1 MIRMHRLKLV
11 RRVWYMEEAVW
22 PGAVCVPPPSTSRA
36 FLLPIQHTTLD
47 RGTPSTTPSF
57 LSVTSTIA
65 SICLFGSELH
75 ELSPSHRTERS
86 TPAPPPTLR
95 SRLCWPSAHSS
106 LRIEPARPFSSHA
119 QLLSLLRLLNE
130 ARDGHVGYTSLEH
143 RLSGITW
150 TRISI
155 WNIRSNP
162 YPILPPKARTPTE
175 THARPIAY
183 NYIIDPWPSAN
194 KANSSPLP
202 RVPPKFSKAAAS
214 SPADLPHNES
224 LTANGSLA
232 VRHVQ
237 PSSPE
242 HRRISQIANENER
255 DPKRNSA
262 ISTASTT
269 ASGRKRKT
277 DIGHWQLGKTI
288 GKGGCSRV
296 RAVRH
301 RYTRQYGAVK
311 IIARSTAESTRAQ
324 SLANL
329 IESSKTNSSPNLTG
343 YKPIPYGLEREI
355 AVMKLLEH
363 DNIVR
368 LFDVWENSNELYLI
382 MEYVEGGELFHYVEQ
397 RRGLPED
404 KTIIIFR
411 QIVAA
416 LLYCHRM
423 HICHRDLKPENI
435 LLDPESLTVKLIDFG
450 MAALQADGKMLST
463 PCGSPHYAAP
473 EVVSARP
480 YDGKQADV
488 WSCGVILYVM
498 LTGTTPYNY
507 GAEGDIRML
516 FRDIAKA
523 KYFMPKELSLEAQD
537 LIRRIFVPDPRR
549 RITMD
554 GIWDHP
560 LLHKF
565 DEHFGLD
572 GPEGSKEAAIG
583 PAPKLEDWT
592 IKRSSDVDREI
603 LRNMRTLWHS
613 EPESSLLRKLT
624 NKDINQEKV
633 FYAALL
639 KHREDHLENYVGDMG
654 YSASDYHHSHVR
666 KPSDIPPLPLDMQQR
681 TQSQYSIQ
689 NNEHLRPSHSH
700 SFVEPPPSVSS
711 YDPYRA
717 SRDPIVSRDDYVNV
731 IVHRSGSSSTKKASI
746 GRSLRHPNSL
756 RIERLKQGNRGS
768 SNYSNSSLARS
779 ARSRSSMRRSS
790 ISRHSLTSSA
800 WPSSPPI
807 ATMRPSDVHKRGVSF
822 GHIRRTSTVSAIPS
836 QGSTQIATPATPQLP
851 DSVKDRRGL
860 KMARSSNIPTPSPT
874 AHLQQV
880 VRSRKNNASA
890 LETPRIKGRKPVDTP
905 MQYMRS
911 EIRKHSVELQ
921 KACDEAFFRDSKG
934 SSLTTKNSISDRA
947 SPYET
952 PPSSVSRKSA
962 TPDKSPIPVNRPLP
976 ELPKDTPN
984 HYLQRTLGEA
994 REKLAAYTAGGE
1006 NNTAR
1011 FDEVMKM
1018 LETIMP
1024 DTNAQDRRFVSAP
1037 ETRTPDH
1044 IGGYMPVISE
1054 EGNQRSSKEGT
1065 GNWRSI
1071 TAPVPTDKRP
1081 EKHQETLL
1089 EDKTIRMV
1097 PPSSPVAV
1105 APLNVRKRND
1115 GSGNNDNVP
1124 VQRLHARPSHE
1135 RLEKKRSME
1144 PIAALEAIDEDSVLP
1159 IPTIVRKKRSGW
1171 FGRVRKAPEP
1181 DIVPMRPE
1189 TPSGLLDF
1197 EERAS
1202 KRSSNVIAR
1211 LQKPLP
1217 QEPPGSALSSEF
1229 PIRKKRFGGSKNGFA
1244 KWLGRKGPNSR
1255 TEEGDTTGEPD
1266 FLCVVTPS
1274 HSALTSSST
1283 VATSMANTSLDSL
1296 FSSASPVPS
1305 LHSPTAA
1312 HHASGSERSW
1322 FARFLNIKPA
1332 SKLLCFSI
1340 PRGRARQELVLLL
1353 KEWQRHGIRD
1363 LEYSR
1368 EHNSI
1373 SARVDKNNSL
1383 DIKPVAFRVEL
1394 FVVLE
1399 HGCKVGLSIARFIQV
1414 KGAASGFRRVLE
1426 VVDGVMRARQWLV
1439 EDEEKVKALCEVV
1452 GN

>member
-1 MIRMHRLKLV
+1 MAER
-11 RRVWYMEEAVW
+11 Y
-22 PGAVCVPPPSTSRA
+22 
-36 FLLPIQHTTLD
+36 
-47 RGTPSTTPSF
+47 RGKRNAQKRQP
-57 LSVTSTIA
+57 LSEV
-65 SICLFGSELH
+65 
-75 ELSPSHRTERS
+75 
-86 TPAPPPTLR
+86 
-95 SRLCWPSAHSS
+95 
-106 LRIEPARPFSSHA
+106 
-119 QLLSLLRLLNE
+119 
-130 ARDGHVGYTSLEH
+130 
-143 RLSGITW
+143 
-150 TRISI
+150 
-155 WNIRSNP
+155 
-162 YPILPPKARTPTE
+162 
-175 THARPIAY
+175 
-183 NYIIDPWPSAN
+183 AN
-194 KANSSPLP
+194 KANSSPIY
-202 RVPPKFSKAAAS
+202 RAPPKFSKAATS
-214 SPADLPHNES
+214 SPTDLPHNES

-232 VRHVQ
+232 VRHGQ
-237 PSSPE
+237 SSSPE
-242 HRRISQIANENER
+242 HKRISQITNENEC

-262 ISTASTT
+262 ISTTSTT

-277 DIGHWQLGKTI
+277 YIGHWQLGKTI

-301 RYTRQYGAVK
+301 KYTRQYGAVK
-311 IIARSTAESTRAQ
+311 IIARAIAESTRAQ

-329 IESSKTNSSPNLTG
+329 IESSKANSLPSLTG
-343 YKPIPYGLEREI
+343 HKPIPYGLEREI

-435 LLDPESLTVKLIDFG
+435 LLDPIKLTVKLIDFG
-450 MAALQADGKMLST
+450 MAALQADGKLLST

-507 GAEGDIRML
+507 GQEGDIRTL

-523 KYFMPKELSLEAQD
+523 KYYMPPELSMEAQD
-537 LIRRIFVPDPRR
+537 LIRRIFIPDPKR

-554 GIWDHP
+554 GLWDHP
-560 LLHKF
+560 LLHKY
-565 DEHFGLD
+565 DRQFGLD

-583 PAPKLEDWT
+583 PTPKLEDWT

-624 NKDINQEKV
+624 NRDINQEKV
-633 FYAALL
+633 FYAALM
-639 KHREDHLENYVGDMG
+639 KHREDHLENYVGDPDGMG
-654 YSASDYHHSHVR
+654 YSASDYHHSRAAVT
-666 KPSDIPPLPLDMQQR
+666 SEAPPLPLDKQQR
-681 TQSQYSIQ
+681 THSQYSIQ
-689 NNEHLRPSHSH
+689 NNEHLRPSH

-731 IVHRSGSSSTKKASI
+731 IVHRSGSSSTRKASV
-746 GRSLRHPNSL
+746 GRSLRHPGSL
-756 RIERLKQGNRGS
+756 RVEMIKHGNRGS
-768 SNYSNSSLARS
+768 SNYSQSSLARS
-779 ARSRSSMRRSS
+779 GRSKSSMHRFSM
-790 ISRHSLTSSA
+790 SRHSLTSSA

-807 ATMRPSDVHKRGVSF
+807 ATMRPSNVHKRGVSF
-822 GHIRRTSTVSAIPS
+822 GHIKRTSTASAIPS
-836 QGSTQIATPATPQLP
+836 QGSTQVATPATPQLP
-851 DSVKDRRGL
+851 DSVKDRRTM
-860 KMARSSNIPTPSPT
+860 KMASSSNIPTPSPT

-880 VRSRKNNASA
+880 VRSRKEKANA
-890 LETPRIKGRKPVDTP
+890 LETPRVKESKPADTP
-905 MQYMRS
+905 TQYMRS

-962 TPDKSPIPVNRPLP
+962 TFDRASPIPTSRPLP

-984 HYLQRTLGEA
+984 HYLQRTLDEA
-994 REKLAAYTAGGE
+994 REKLAAYKAGGE
-1006 NNTAR
+1006 NSTAR
-1011 FDEVMKM
+1011 FEEVMKM

-1024 DTNAQDRRFVSAP
+1024 DASAADKRYVSAP
-1037 ETRTPDH
+1037 ESRTPDH
-1044 IGGYMPVISE
+1044 IGGYMPIISE
-1054 EGNQRSSKEGT
+1054 ESDQRSSRDGT
-1065 GNWRSI
+1065 GNWRSV
-1071 TAPVPTDKRP
+1071 TTPTPANKRL
-1081 EKHQETLL
+1081 EKHQETLQ
-1089 EDKTIRMV
+1089 EDQTIRMV
-1097 PPSSPVAV
+1097 PPSSPVTV
-1105 APLNVRKRND
+1105 APLNVRKRTD
-1115 GSGNNDNVP
+1115 SSGNYETSA
-1124 VQRLHARPSHE
+1124 QHLHTRSSHE
-1135 RLEKKRSME
+1135 RLEKKRSIE
-1144 PIAALEAIDEDSVLP
+1144 PIAALEPIDEDSMLP
-1159 IPTIVRKKRSGW
+1159 ATPLVRKKRSGW
-1171 FGRVRKAPEP
+1171 FGRARKTPEP
-1181 DIVPMRPE
+1181 DFVSGWPD
-1189 TPSGLLDF
+1189 TPSGLLDS
-1197 EERAS
+1197 EERVS
-1202 KRSSNVIAR
+1202 KRSSNMIAR

-1217 QEPPGSALSSEF
+1217 KEPPVSALSSEF
-1229 PIRKKRFGGSKNGFA
+1229 PIRKKRFAGGKNGFA
-1244 KWLGRKGPNSR
+1244 KWLGRKGPGNKI
-1255 TEEGDTTGEPD
+1255 EEGDTTGERGAS
-1266 FLCVVTPS
+1266 CVS
-1274 HSALTSSST
+1274 LSSQNMLTSP

-1296 FSSASPVPS
+1296 FSASPVPS
-1305 LHSPTAA
+1305 VHSPTTS
-1312 HHASGSERSW
+1312 HHASGTERSW

-1332 SKLLCFSI
+1332 SKLVCFSI
-1340 PRGRARQELVLLL
+1340 PRGRARQEIVLLL

-1373 SARVDKNNSL
+1373 SARVDRINSL
-1383 DIKPVAFRVEL
+1383 DIKPVAFRIEL

-1399 HGCKVGLSIARFIQV
+1399 HGCKVGLSIARFVQA

-1426 VVDGVMRARQWLV
+1426 VVDGVMRARGWLV